1 MEKGIWQLKKLIL
14 HYSTSD
20 QSSKGMRDF
29 ILGVGNTLQGN
40 NIVVQQSSPLSLTA
54 FALANP
60 QLAID
65 AKAHANRAPRVVG
78 EYIDGSTRVVDVKN
92 KSSTEI
98 AIIVQRARDSASGI
112 GKKYTKP
119 VITKSPSVQGV
130 WDPSVTYEGF
140 EIREAKSLR

>member
-1 MEKGIWQLKKLIL
+1 MEKGIWQLKKLVL

-20 QSSKGMRDF
+20 HSSKGMRDF
-29 ILGVGNTLQGN
+29 ILGITSSQVGSSGGLQ
-40 NIVVQQSSPLSLTA
+40 SPLSLAA

-78 EYIDGSTRVVDVKN
+78 EYADGSTRVVDVKN
-92 KSSTEI
+92 KTAAEI
-98 AIIVQRARDSASGI
+98 AIVVQRARDSASGI
-112 GKKYTKP
+112 GRKYTKP
-119 VITKSPSVQGV
+119 VITQSPSVQGV

-140 EIREAKSLR
+140 SIREAKLR